1 MHRWLEVNP
10 EDQMALYWLLLQL
23 GDDAGLEY
31 LKTGLSARPL
41 RVEWHRAYQ
50 HLNELRHPENDLR
63 PEYRRLLEE
72 TKGDANALYLLAR
85 LEDLEAN
92 DRLLRQAAEAPVP
105 SMYAFYALGYQ
116 ALAEGQFPEA
126 VQWLEKAVRL
136 APDNPSVWH
145 EFKLAL
151 FATKQYDRLL
161 DEIKKR
167 SQAGNLVIP
176 TDRTDLISAL
186 AAKGDKA
193 GARAA
198 IEETISSF
206 PGQDPQQQ
214 KRRAELEM
222 VLCNQEKDVPRYLK
236 WAAQVPEQSRFTVPF
251 LNGKLSEAGQA
262 VDKPSTGIVDHALIY
277 VAANKAGDPKLA
289 DQEWSKLLNALDKED
304 RYGRE
309 LGATLAGRRPLD
321 VNRLKKLPIEP
332 LNKRVL
338 LLVVTR
344 RFHDQAKDLLPLAR
358 KLDFVADATSLCL
371 TKISD

>member
-1 MHRWLEVNP
+1 
-10 EDQMALYWLLLQL
+10 
-23 GDDAGLEY
+23 
-31 LKTGLSARPL
+31 
-41 RVEWHRAYQ
+41 
-50 HLNELRHPENDLR
+50 
-63 PEYRRLLEE
+63 
-72 TKGDANALYLLAR
+72 
-85 LEDLEAN
+85 
-92 DRLLRQAAEAPVP
+92 
-105 SMYAFYALGYQ
+105 
-116 ALAEGQFPEA
+116 
-126 VQWLEKAVRL
+126 
-136 APDNPSVWH
+136 
-145 EFKLAL
+145 
-151 FATKQYDRLL
+151 
-161 DEIKKR
+161 
-167 SQAGNLVIP
+167 
-176 TDRTDLISAL
+176 
-186 AAKGDKA
+186 
-193 GARAA
+193 
-198 IEETISSF
+198 
-206 PGQDPQQQ
+206 
-214 KRRAELEM
+214 M

-304 RYGRE
+304 RYSRE